1 MLGASM
7 TAAFQPPRT
16 APARSPGSRF
26 LASPCRRN
34 ARAANRLAGPKTAPG
49 IFFSAPPKT
58 RRETPSQ
65 SLGTHQESATYVFV
79 FASGCAVAPNS
90 GGGSSNGSGS
100 TLSFG
105 QKLATY
111 AGGAVLTQPVFSLLL
126 GSNNQSFLGNWLMG
140 TLPSQINYPENSPE
154 MLDMEQ
160 SPGANVMRQRFYAN
174 GEQST
179 NNLFFGTGQAYVS
192 TVYDP
197 YNTAF
202 QVGGFAGASV
212 VNNGDGTAT
221 YTITNVAGENSFF
234 YHMVPDDPAPSGP
247 MSNVT
252 QVFQWTEPIPGNQP
266 VYSWP

>member
-90 GGGSSNGSGS
+90 TATPSGTYGTFEAGITESGTAGVSGVVTTGLIFDTHGGLGIFQTYSIGGGVGASVGMGGYFGVSNAPNVSGYKDYSVDGSVSGGVVIAGGSLDFSAWYNGGGSTG
-100 TLSFG
+100 TAPFVE
-105 QKLATY
+105 
-111 AGGAVLTQPVFSLLL
+111 GGFS
-126 GSNNQSFLGNWLMG
+126 
-140 TLPSQINYPENSPE
+140 
-154 MLDMEQ
+154 
-160 SPGANVMRQRFYAN
+160 
-174 GEQST
+174 
-179 NNLFFGTGQAYVS
+179 
-192 TVYDP
+192 
-197 YNTAF
+197 
-202 QVGGFAGASV
+202 VGGEEGASAQITGSKTTV
-212 VNNGDGTAT
+212 VP
-221 YTITNVAGENSFF
+221 ITWSELWSL
-234 YHMVPDDPAPSGP
+234 
-247 MSNVT
+247 
-252 QVFQWTEPIPGNQP
+252 IP
-266 VYSWP
+266 VYP